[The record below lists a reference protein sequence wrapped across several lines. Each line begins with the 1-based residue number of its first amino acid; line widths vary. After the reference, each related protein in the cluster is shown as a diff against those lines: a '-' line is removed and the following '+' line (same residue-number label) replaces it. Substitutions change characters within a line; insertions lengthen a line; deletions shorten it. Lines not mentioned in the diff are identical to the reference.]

1 VVVLALAALLG
12 AGCSAV
18 LWRMLQQTRRRI
30 VGAFRH
36 ASNPMAVVGR
46 DGRIRRANDRLAGL
60 LGRDAASL
68 EGVAVVDLAH
78 PEDRDGVAAWLTS
91 GSSAPYAHRLVR
103 LDGSA
108 AHVRTTVAPL
118 APSKDGAALLHV
130 EDLSGVAMHSAQQA
144 AVAALGRQALAQVD
158 VRQLAED
165 AARSVRETLQ
175 ALGVTIHHH
184 DRDGRLVLLAAD
196 DDGEPN
202 GATISA
208 DVMVRGTTYG
218 VLAAR
223 RRADRPFGLDDQSF
237 LQGVANVL
245 ASAVERLRT
254 EEDVRRQAL
263 RDRLT
268 GLPNRALFSNRVDH
282 ALARSRR
289 RGSRLAVLFLDVDNF
304 KAINDGFGHDV
315 GDELLLSIAPRL
327 AQALRESDTVARFG
341 GDEFAVLCEDVAG
354 EDDAVEIAR
363 RVAGAL
369 AAPFVLAES
378 ETVFAS
384 ASIGI
389 VLSGDGQERAED
401 LARNADAAMHRSK
414 ELGPGRFELFD
425 EELRTRAV
433 RRLRL
438 ENALRGALERH
449 ELSLVYQPVVSLHDG
464 RISGVEALL
473 RWSSERGPI
482 SPAEFIPIAEDSGL
496 IVPIGRW
503 VLEQACRDA
512 ARWNAGRAV
521 PVPVYVNLSARQ
533 VALPE
538 LPEIVAGVLAE
549 TGSDPSTLGLEITES
564 VLLEE
569 AGSPLE
575 KLNALKALGVGV
587 VLDDFGTGYSSLGYL
602 TRFPLDGV
610 KLDRS
615 FVAGLE
621 DVREAGAIVAA
632 VVQMG
637 QALGLRVTAEG
648 VEHDAQLRELVT
660 LGCDLAQGYLFARP
674 VSYEEVEAIV
684 RRDRPWGEVLA
695 AA

>member
-1 VVVLALAALLG
+1 VIG
-12 AGCSAV
+12 A
-18 LWRMLQQTRRRI
+18 
-30 VGAFRH
+30 
-36 ASNPMAVVGR
+36 
-46 DGRIRRANDRLAGL
+46 
-60 LGRDAASL
+60 
-68 EGVAVVDLAH
+68 
-78 PEDRDGVAAWLTS
+78 
-91 GSSAPYAHRLVR
+91 
-103 LDGSA
+103 
-108 AHVRTTVAPL
+108 
-118 APSKDGAALLHV
+118 
-130 EDLSGVAMHSAQQA
+130 
-144 AVAALGRQALAQVD
+144 
-158 VRQLAED
+158 
-165 AARSVRETLQ
+165 
-175 ALGVTIHHH
+175 
-184 DRDGRLVLLAAD
+184 
-196 DDGEPN
+196 
-202 GATISA
+202 
-208 DVMVRGTTYG
+208 
-218 VLAAR
+218 
-223 RRADRPFGLDDQSF
+223 
-237 LQGVANVL
+237 
-245 ASAVERLRT
+245 
-254 EEDVRRQAL
+254 
-263 RDRLT
+263 
-268 GLPNRALFSNRVDH
+268 
-282 ALARSRR
+282 
-289 RGSRLAVLFLDVDNF
+289 
-304 KAINDGFGHDV
+304 
-315 GDELLLSIAPRL
+315 
-327 AQALRESDTVARFG
+327 
-341 GDEFAVLCEDVAG
+341 
-354 EDDAVEIAR
+354 
-363 RVAGAL
+363 
-369 AAPFVLAES
+369 
-378 ETVFAS
+378 
-384 ASIGI
+384 
-389 VLSGDGQERAED
+389 
-401 LARNADAAMHRSK
+401 
-414 ELGPGRFELFD
+414 
-425 EELRTRAV
+425 
-433 RRLRL
+433 
-438 ENALRGALERH
+438 
-449 ELSLVYQPVVSLHDG
+449 
-464 RISGVEALL
+464 EALL
-473 RWSSERGPI
+473 RWQHPLRGYI
-482 SPAEFIPIAEDSGL
+482 SPTTFIPIAEDSGL